1 MSGQFSSK
9 QTLGF
14 CRIIKW
20 ALDKRFY
27 PIRNTPPPGGVGY
40 RLGQFTRGSQYP
52 AGISNGIYFKG
63 ARCKDWRRVLYAQH
77 CGAKDAEC
85 AVNIG

>member
-1 MSGQFSSK
+1 MVQMHRYSLRFDKSWHNLGQKMSGQFSSK

-40 RLGQFTRGSQYP
+40 RLGQFTRGSQSP
-52 AGISNGIYFKG
+52 AGISNGIYQKK
-63 ARCKDWRRVLYAQH
+63 CL
-77 CGAKDAEC
+77 
-85 AVNIG
+85 